1 VIVFEKPRA
10 LALFTNTKSVALK
23 SDLNID
29 EIQKQLQKFKANF
42 VLIHSRISN
51 EKLSLY
57 LHSESLSNQLIFSNS
72 DYKLFK
78 LK

>member
-1 VIVFEKPRA
+1 MFEKPRA

-23 SDLNID
+23 NDLNEF
-29 EIQKQLQKFKANF
+29 EIKKQLQKFNAKF
-42 VLIHSRISN
+42 VLLNSHFSN
-51 EKLSLY
+51 EALSLY
-57 LHSESLSNQLIFSNS
+57 LLSDTLNNQLVFKNS